1 MLMSP
6 PVLLLALF
14 LLLLLACGPSSAS
27 TLIDAWQAEQQPTS
41 PGRLPSASD
50 CLRTYADSI
59 FANDG
64 RTLNSSY
71 TTAAQ
76 IGPTRLRSSLP
87 PPSAALG
94 AAGETA
100 LTVGELVE
108 GTLPSYG
115 DMAYFSYKPAAL
127 NTPFDLFVSFG
138 GCDSGYCDIH
148 VLMSGEAFANF
159 STATWDAHYST
170 ALRFDS
176 SHPLSCEYRN
186 LPLDSCE
193 YHYTLYTYSAEQ
205 RYSVV
210 ITSPPAGVP
219 QLTSGRAQ
227 NGTLGGGGSAYYYI
241 TNGALEDVMVFAL
254 TATEGD
260 CDLYVSTTTERPGPD
275 EYTWSSVDDGD
286 DLVVV
291 NGSTAGPGGRR
302 GMYYFLGVHNKRA
315 SSSSAYSLVGS
326 GYSTSGDPL
335 YNAGYLTADVSQRD
349 YAMAGTYRY
358 YYVYVEGVWPV
369 MTITLDS
376 MRGDADMSASN
387 STQPAF

>member
-1 MLMSP
+1 MSTAP
-6 PVLLLALF
+6 SFLPFTRFCLS
-14 LLLLLACGPSSAS
+14 LLLLVSACELSSAS
-27 TLIDAWQAEQQPTS
+27 TLVDHWQAEPQPTP
-41 PGRLPSASD
+41 PGRFLSTPDCPRAHSHSAHSA
-50 CLRTYADSI
+50 ADRAI
-59 FANDG
+59 N
-64 RTLNSSY
+64 NSA
-71 TTAAQ
+71 TTT
-76 IGPTRLRSSLP
+76 PTRLQLSSNFSLP
-87 PPSAALG
+87 LQSAALG

-100 LTVGELVE
+100 LMLGAFID
-108 GTLPSYG
+108 GTLRLADDY
-115 DMAYFSYKPAAL
+115 AYFSYRPAAL
-127 NTPFDLFVSFG
+127 NAPFDLFLDIG
-138 GCDSGYCDIH
+138 GCETSYCDIH
-148 VLMSGEAFANF
+148 VLTNGEPFADVYN
-159 STATWDAHYST
+159 ATREWHYST

-176 SHPLSCEYRN
+176 SSPFSCEARSV
-186 LPLDSCE
+186 PLEDCE
-193 YHYTLYTYSAEQ
+193 YHFSLQTWSDAQ
-205 RYSVV
+205 RYSIVV
-210 ITSPPAGVP
+210 TAPPASVA

-227 NGTLGGGGSAYYYI
+227 EGTVDGGAAAYFFL

-254 TATEGD
+254 TATQGD

-358 YYVYVEGVWPV
+358 YYVSAEGVWPV

-376 MRGDADMSASN
+376 LRGDADM
-387 STQPAF
+387 